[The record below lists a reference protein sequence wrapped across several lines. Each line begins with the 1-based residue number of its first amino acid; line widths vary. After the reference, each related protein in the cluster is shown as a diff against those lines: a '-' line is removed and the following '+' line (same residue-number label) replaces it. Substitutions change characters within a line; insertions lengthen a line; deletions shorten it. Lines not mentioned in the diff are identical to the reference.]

1 MIAAISLFFNQYKWL
16 VYISG
21 VLVLCAWIW
30 FSGRASGIESMADD
44 VAKAES
50 TAENWKKTAENK
62 QIAIDGQNQAI
73 ERMKVD
79 FDTKYRALKDNATK
93 ANLEGQKIT
102 RAYKKQAAAL
112 KSLELS
118 KNECE
123 AYNQLIDAGR
133 NQ

>member
-1 MIAAISLFFNQYKWL
+1 MILTFFSQYRL
-16 VYISG
+16 LIYVAG
-21 VLVLCAWIW
+21 VLLLTGWIW
-30 FSGRASGIESMADD
+30 FSGRSSGIKSMEDD

-50 TAENWKKTAENK
+50 AAANWEETAKNR
-62 QIAIDGQNQAI
+62 QIAIEGQNQAI

-93 ANLEGQKIT
+93 ANLEGQKI
-102 RAYKKQAAAL
+102 RQAYKKQAVAL
-112 KSLELS
+112 KALELS